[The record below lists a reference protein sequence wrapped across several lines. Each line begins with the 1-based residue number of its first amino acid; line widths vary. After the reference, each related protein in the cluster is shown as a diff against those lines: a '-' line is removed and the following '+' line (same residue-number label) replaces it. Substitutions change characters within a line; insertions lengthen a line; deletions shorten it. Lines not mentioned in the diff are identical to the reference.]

1 MLVLMLP
8 FIKLRR
14 APYPYTV
21 PLILI
26 LTRGNVLYK
35 SVGLG
40 LMDLTVGHDL
50 VTLAREKG
58 VGTHIDDF

>member
-1 MLVLMLP
+1 MLVFMLS

-26 LTRGNVLYK
+26 LTRELCEDGERAQDFYWN
-35 SVGLG
+35 S
-40 LMDLTVGHDL
+40 
-50 VTLAREKG
+50 
-58 VGTHIDDF
+58 DDFT